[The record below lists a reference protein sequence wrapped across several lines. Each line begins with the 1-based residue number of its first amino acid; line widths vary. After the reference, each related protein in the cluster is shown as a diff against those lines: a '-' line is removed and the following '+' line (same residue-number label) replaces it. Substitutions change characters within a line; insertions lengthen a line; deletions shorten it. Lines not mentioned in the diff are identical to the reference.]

1 VIPERRALLRESIAS
16 GLDYVLGLQAGDGCW
31 TDWELPPG
39 SSSTW
44 TTAYVGYQLRSLPAD
59 DRVRAADPIRL
70 AARWLLGKQFA
81 EGGWGYNEAVEA
93 DADSTAYAILLAAS
107 AGETPLEEA
116 FTRLVAFQCPDGG
129 FSTYRFQGSRNSW
142 VASHAD
148 VTPIVLFAFLT
159 KYPRGSSVV
168 SRGLDYVLQNRTSAG
183 LWNSFWWDSCLYSTE
198 ANLSLLCALG
208 IPINTGETKK
218 SLLREKPRSAYE
230 IALLVSSLSSLDA
243 DASAWE
249 SVEQLTAQQQSDGSW
264 KSEPSLRVTRRDCY
278 EPWRCANPGALF
290 ADPKRLFTSAT
301 VIAALSKVYARM

>member
-1 VIPERRALLRESIAS
+1 MIPERRALLRESIAS

>member
-1 VIPERRALLRESIAS
+1 MIPERKALLRQSIAS
-16 GLDYVLGLQAGDGCW
+16 GLDYILGLQAADGCW

-59 DRVRAADPIRL
+59 NRARAAGAVRL
-70 AARWLLGKQFA
+70 AARGLLEKQFA
-81 EGGWGYNEAVEA
+81 EGGWGFNETVEP
-93 DADSTAYAILLAAS
+93 DADSTAFAILLAAS
-107 AGETPLEEA
+107 AGEAPLEETY
-116 FTRLVAFQCPDGG
+116 TRLVEFQCPDGG
-129 FSTYRFQGSRNSW
+129 FSTYRFQGDRNSW
-142 VASHAD
+142 VVSHAD

-159 KYPRGSSVV
+159 KYPRGSSAV

-198 ANLSLLCALG
+198 ANLSLLRALG
-208 IPINTGETKK
+208 IPIDTGETRK
-218 SLLREKPRSAYE
+218 SLLREKPRTAYE
-230 IALLVSSLSSLDA
+230 IALLVSSLISLDS

-249 SVEQLTAQQQSDGSW
+249 SVDQLTAQQQPDGSW
-264 KSEPSLRVTRRDCY
+264 KSAPILRVTRRDCY
-278 EPWRCANPGALF
+278 EPWRCDNPGALF

>member
-1 VIPERRALLRESIAS
+1 MPERRSLLRQSIAS

-93 DADSTAYAILLAAS
+93 DADSTAFAILLAAS

-116 FTRLVAFQCPDGG
+116 FARLVAFQCPDGG

-159 KYPRGSSVV
+159 KYPRGSSVM

-198 ANLSLLCALG
+198 ANLSLLRALG
-208 IPINTGETKK
+208 VPIDTGETQK

-230 IALLVSSLSSLDA
+230 IALLVSSLISLDS